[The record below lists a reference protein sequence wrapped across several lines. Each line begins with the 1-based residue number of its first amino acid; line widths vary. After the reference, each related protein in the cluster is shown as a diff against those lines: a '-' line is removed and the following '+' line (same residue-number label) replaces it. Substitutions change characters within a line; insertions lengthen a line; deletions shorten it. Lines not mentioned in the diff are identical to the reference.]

1 MLAIYLL
8 FCAGALRAD
17 PRAGF
22 PSLSAALPR
31 ARAPAGASRVSW
43 TSRVAD
49 VLPLRTT
56 HHHHQDLLLPPSAL
70 VEGDASSRAAD
81 AVAALP
87 RARAP
92 AVASRASLTTRVAGD
107 LLLCATHHP
116 QQDLLIPPSALV
128 EGDASSRVVDAVAA
142 SGACVQSQVSRELVL
157 PRTSSHQQSYAG
169 STSTSR
175 LPVAAEDGC
184 SQPLSR
190 LWLTAHVL
198 SQRDLPH
205 RCGVLAHGSFVYL
218 PCDDGVPLHL
228 VATIHLPTYH
238 SMLQYDSYASPTTSV
253 EELWFESSSSVEGG
267 HMGLGSVGS
276 AAWLRSAGVGFLLH
290 NSDTSLDYFSPSITM
305 LTHALRAPRHWLA
318 HYDFD
323 LKMRRSFK
331 YAFVPYFSKSV
342 LSGPVQV
349 KMRSLAPI
357 VYNASLVCI
366 YGAHAIATA
375 FCVFDPSVSPPC
387 VQALVSNACLLW
399 SLVGSEC
406 FMSFGALPFT
416 FVCRVA
422 FICGR
427 PAVAHRALFTA
438 PLFWA
443 VCFSNISRVSAVC
456 LSCSGNDPNCKGDS
470 TCVLAMA
477 LAANAL
483 VMAGSVNAAKAITMG
498 DGGKHILPLSWLQF
512 LKPSVL
518 QTLVALAKRA
528 PSGTPLDL
536 SALSIKELAAHI
548 SSGTVSVTE
557 GRLDFLRR
565 MTDDNV
571 SDSDLTKMKTICE
584 GSGKKAQRFWVASS
598 PRP

>member
-17 PRAGF
+17 PRASF
-22 PSLSAALPR
+22 PSLSATLPR

-49 VLPLRTT
+49 VLPFCTT
-56 HHHHQDLLLPPSAL
+56 LHHHQDLLLPPSAL
-70 VEGDASSRAAD
+70 VEGDASSRADD

-92 AVASRASLTTRVAGD
+92 AVASRASLTTRVAGY
-107 LLLCATHHP
+107 LPLCATHHP

-128 EGDASSRVVDAVAA
+128 EGDASSQVVDAVAA
-142 SGACVQSQVSRELVL
+142 SGACVQSQVSRE
-157 PRTSSHQQSYAG
+157 
-169 STSTSR
+169 
-175 LPVAAEDGC
+175 
-184 SQPLSR
+184 
-190 LWLTAHVL
+190 
-198 SQRDLPH
+198 
-205 RCGVLAHGSFVYL
+205 L

-238 SMLQYDSYASPTTSV
+238 SMLQYDSYASPTTSMD
-253 EELWFESSSSVEGG
+253 ELRFESSSSVEGWR
-267 HMGLGSVGS
+267 MGLGSVGS
-276 AAWLRSAGVGFLLH
+276 AAWLRSAWVGFLLH

-305 LTHALRAPRHWLA
+305 LTYALRAPRHWLA

-342 LSGPVQV
+342 LSGLVQE

-406 FMSFGALPFT
+406 VMSFGALPFT

-443 VCFSNISRVSAVC
+443 VCFSNISCVSAVC
-456 LSCSGNDPNCKGDS
+456 LSCSGNDPNCKGDFNVCLS
-470 TCVLAMA
+470 YGLSCECACH
-477 LAANAL
+477 
-483 VMAGSVNAAKAITMG
+483 
-498 DGGKHILPLSWLQF
+498 GG
-512 LKPSVL
+512 
-518 QTLVALAKRA
+518 
-528 PSGTPLDL
+528 
-536 SALSIKELAAHI
+536 
-548 SSGTVSVTE
+548 
-557 GRLDFLRR
+557 
-565 MTDDNV
+565 
-571 SDSDLTKMKTICE
+571 ICE
-584 GSGKKAQRFWVASS
+584 CCEGYHHG
-598 PRP
+598 